1 MKYAGFGWI
10 SCIVPAMLSAS
21 CGPQVGGI
29 VVEQWTPL
37 AEGAWSLDAGA
48 ENPTWCTELTIA
60 EETYISALRPVAPP
74 GTHHV
79 TLNLVSSDDDGGCSA
94 GRLEPETIYA
104 AGPGA
109 GEVRMP
115 SGVAMRIAGGQSV
128 RLNLH
133 VYNATSQP
141 LEGVSGVEIVRAKPD
156 TVRDEAGFVLAGP
169 EKITLPPKQRT
180 TVTQSCSFTA
190 DQTAFALIPLMHKLG
205 VQFKTTVTRG
215 GESTVL
221 YDGAFLLEDQTQVP
235 MASLAFRAGD
245 SITVECTY
253 ENPTYGFI
261 TKGHNG
267 GEICYGALLRYPRG
281 ADVDCDDTD
290 DNSGK
295 SDSGSSGPGISGSL
309 KSP

>member
-1 MKYAGFGWI
+1 MKYAGLGRFA
-10 SCIVPAMLSAS
+10 CIVPALLSVA

-29 VVEQWTPL
+29 VVEPWTPL
-37 AEGAWSLDAGA
+37 AEGAWSLESGA
-48 ENPTWCTELTIA
+48 ENPTWCSEVVVA
-60 EETYISALRPVAPP
+60 EETYISALRPIAPP

-79 TLNLVSSDDDGGCSA
+79 TLNVASSEDDGGCSA

-115 SGVAMRIAGGQSV
+115 SGVAMRIAPGQV
-128 RLNLH
+128 LRLNLH
-133 VYNATSQP
+133 VFNATEQP
-141 LEGVSGVEIVRAKPD
+141 LRGVSGVEILRAKPD
-156 TVRDEAGFVLAGP
+156 TVKEEAAFVLAGP

-180 TVTQSCSFTA
+180 TVSQTCSFID
-190 DQTAFALIPLMHKLG
+190 DQTAVALIPLMHKYG
-205 VQFKTTVTRG
+205 VAFKTTVTRG

-221 YDGAFLLEDQTQVP
+221 YDGAFQLEDQSQVP
-235 MASLAFRAGD
+235 IGSLAFASGD

-267 GEICYGALLRYPRG
+267 GEMCYGALLRYPRT
-281 ADVDCDDTD
+281 ADVECDD
-290 DNSGK
+290 
-295 SDSGSSGPGISGSL
+295 SDGDL